1 MVVPDKPAMGGVLV
15 AELALVL
22 DILVAPV
29 ELADVPSNFVPSAP
43 NKHGAESHNVAPSP
57 PQVATPDCYTA
68 TGYLPDSFR
77 NEKTSSTIASLSTD
91 FAGS

>member
-1 MVVPDKPAMGGVLV
+1 MEQSVDNLPTRDIEPAKLVLHIEAMQELAKDKPPMVVPDKPAMGGVLV

-57 PQVATPDCYTA
+57 P
-68 TGYLPDSFR
+68 
-77 NEKTSSTIASLSTD
+77 
-91 FAGS
+91 